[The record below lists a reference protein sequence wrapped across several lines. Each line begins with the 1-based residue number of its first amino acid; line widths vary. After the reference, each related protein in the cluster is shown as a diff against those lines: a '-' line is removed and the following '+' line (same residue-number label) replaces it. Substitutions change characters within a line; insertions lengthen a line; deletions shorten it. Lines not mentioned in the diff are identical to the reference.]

1 MIAATEKVTKCEET
15 QIGGNTQM
23 SEEAAIPAIEPIAG
37 PSGAKE
43 NAPTRT
49 LERRWKDTSSTCCS
63 LREIKNRRSQKLY
76 SIFTFEFQLTT
87 LPLLN

>member
-23 SEEAAIPAIEPIAG
+23 SEEAAIPAIGTSQG
-37 PSGAKE
+37 PA
-43 NAPTRT
+43 
-49 LERRWKDTSSTCCS
+49 ERKKTHQQEVGEKMKRLKCCS
-63 LREIKNRRSQKLY
+63 LRVNKEQKKPKNFYNTLR
-76 SIFTFEFQLTT
+76 FEFQLTT